1 MDNRKMCVRIFLLTL
16 TLTLTAC
23 SSSTSS
29 LPSSGTVSHS
39 LSTGIATPAIL
50 DVCALVSTD
59 EMAKIVGQAMTSQPK
74 TLQTGIPACNYK
86 NGTGNPIPAVTI
98 AIHKP
103 NGKSTYTMAQTMYK
117 KTAGYQEVSGI
128 GEQAFDSNDG
138 AFYAMKGDSCLDVV
152 ITQDPKIRFDQLKQ
166 IATIAIGR
174 MP

>member
-1 MDNRKMCVRIFLLTL
+1 M
-16 TLTLTAC
+16 
-23 SSSTSS
+23 
-29 LPSSGTVSHS
+29 
-39 LSTGIATPAIL
+39 L
-50 DVCALVSTD
+50 DVCALVSAD
-59 EMAKIVGQAMTSQPK
+59 EMAKIVGQAMTLQPK

-138 AFYAMKGDSCLDVV
+138 AFYAVKGDSCLDVV

-174 MP
+174 IP